1 MRTSAVLL
9 AALLGVAGATA
20 RGETADVPESIAQQ
34 ARTDGF
40 ARVLVRLDAPA
51 APQALAAGGEAAAR
65 ARAGIAAGRARL
77 EGALAGTDW
86 APTREFETIPWVA
99 ITATP
104 EALAALAASGAV
116 LSIGEDRLE
125 SVDLVNS
132 VPMVQADQAQAAG
145 FDGTGWT
152 IAVLDTGV
160 DGGHPFLQGK
170 VVDEA
175 CYSANGSCPNGRS
188 SQVGPGSAG
197 ACGYA
202 ANSCPHGTHVAGIAA
217 GRGDGMVGVA
227 PGANLI
233 SLQVFSRF
241 TGSVCEDDIEDPCAK
256 TYTSDNIAALERV
269 YALRDTYR
277 IAAANLSFGGGRYF
291 SAGECDA
298 GDGAR
303 KAIVDNLRAAGIVT
317 ISASGNSR
325 WTDSMTAPACLT
337 SAISVGAVAADDVV
351 AEFSNTAPFLDF
363 LAPGVRILSS
373 VPPGAYARLSGTSQ
387 AAPHVAGAF
396 AILSQGLGFASP
408 DAVLGALRDTAIYV
422 QDPRVASIV
431 TPRILIKS
439 ALDTLVPPMRGS
451 GLQITPDAKRTL
463 VSKDIGTERWAI
475 TENASDGSVTGNV
488 FRADGGPASF
498 VFCERL
504 GDDGNPD
511 PYAVQIRYGC
521 QGAAACTD
529 ATCSTS
535 PWSPLGEAT
544 LAGSFFLPLPA
555 ATLASA
561 SGIADAGD
569 NLGSAAQGDAPA
581 GAQVTPDA
589 ARRQLVSK
597 DIGTE
602 RWAIT
607 RHPEDGTVTG
617 NVFRSDGSDP
627 AFVFCSETGRN
638 GSQVSYTCSGA
649 DRCETAPCT
658 PSQFTFIADVTLED
672 SFFLP

>member
-1 MRTSAVLL
+1 VLL
-9 AALLGVAGATA
+9 ATSLVLVSAAASATA
-20 RGETADVPESIAQQ
+20 AEVPRAL
-34 ARTDGF
+34 ARRARAEGS

-51 APQALAAGGEAAAR
+51 APQALAAGGAAAGK
-65 ARAGIAAGRARL
+65 ARAQIAAGRARL
-77 EGALAGTDW
+77 EEALAGTDW
-86 APTREFETIPWVA
+86 ASAREFDTIPWVA

-104 EALAALAASGAV
+104 DALEALAASGAA
-116 LSIGEDRLE
+116 LAIGEDRLE

-152 IAVLDTGV
+152 IAVLDTGI
-160 DGGHPFLQGK
+160 DGSHPFLAGK
-170 VVDEA
+170 VVSEA
-175 CYSANGSCPNGRS
+175 CYSANGSCPDGSS

-202 ANSCPHGTHVAGIAA
+202 PNSCPHGTHVAGIAA

-227 PGANLI
+227 PGATLI

-269 YALRDTYR
+269 YELRDTYR
-277 IAAANLSFGGGRYF
+277 IAAANLSFGGGRFF
-291 SAGECDA
+291 SEGECDA
-298 GDGAR
+298 EDAAR

-325 WTDSMTAPACLT
+325 WTDSTTAPACLT
-337 SAISVGAVAADDVV
+337 SAIAVGAVTSDDVV

-363 LAPGVRILSS
+363 LAPGVRILSA

-396 AILSQGLGFASP
+396 AILAQRLGAASP
-408 DAVLGALRDTAIYV
+408 DVILSALRDTALYV
-422 QDPRVASIV
+422 TDPRVPV
-431 TPRILIKS
+431 VMPRILIKS
-439 ALDTLVPPMRGS
+439 ALDTLPAPPTRGS
-451 GLQITPDAKRTL
+451 GLQITPDGRRML

-475 TENASDGSVTGNV
+475 TENASDRSVTGNV
-488 FRADGGPASF
+488 FREGGGPVSF

-511 PYAVQIRYGC
+511 PYAIQIRYGC
-521 QGAAACTD
+521 QGASACTD

-535 PWSPLGEAT
+535 PWSPLGETT
-544 LAGSFFLPLPA
+544 LAGAFFLPPPA
-555 ATLASA
+555 SSA
-561 SGIADAGD
+561 STALANDVVEDGAETV
-569 NLGSAAQGDAPA
+569 AQGDAPA
-581 GAQVTPDA
+581 GAQITPDA
-589 ARRQLVSK
+589 ARRSLVSK

-607 RHPEDGTVTG
+607 RHPDDGTVTG
-617 NVFRSDGSDP
+617 NVFRQDGSDP
-627 AFVFCSETGRN
+627 AFVFCTETGRN
-638 GSQVSYTCSGA
+638 GSDVSYACSGA
-649 DRCETAPCT
+649 DRCDAAPCS
-658 PSQFTFIADVTLED
+658 PSQFTFIADATLPD
-672 SFFLP
+672 AFFLP